1 MKKPNYSLRCDLHL
15 GVDGEIIQWQP
26 EKSSG
31 LVKVAQLD
39 EPIIFHLHDVE
50 NPQISPQIGKKVTI
64 QAVYDAH
71 ALCWT
76 ATKITSEQRQQPMQ
90 KQQPISKKSA
100 FSWQGVLFGLVATAV
115 WLLVLAMTERWLII
129 PTIFMSVISFA
140 LFAIDKYKVR
150 HQQWRIAESSLHLM
164 DLLGGW
170 CGGLLAMTA
179 LHHKIH
185 KKSFLVIFTITVI
198 THIAVICILHRMGI
212 FQYLIQL
219 VQQAA

>member
-1 MKKPNYSLRCDLHL
+1 MKKPDYSLRCDLHL

-31 LVKVAQLD
+31 LVQVAQLD

-50 NPQISPQIGKKVTI
+50 NPQISPQVGEKVTI
-64 QAVYDAH
+64 QAAYDANT
-71 ALCWT
+71 LRWT
-76 ATKITSEQRQQPMQ
+76 ATQITSEQRQQQMQ
-90 KQQPISKKSA
+90 QQKIKKPA
-100 FSWQGVLFGLVATAV
+100 FLWQGVLFGLVATAV

-140 LFAIDKYKVR
+140 LFAIDKYKAR

-179 LHHKIH
+179 LRHKIH
-185 KKSFLVIFTITVI
+185 KKSFLVIFIITVI
-198 THIAVICILHRMGI
+198 MHIAVVCVLHRMGI